1 MATKTKTSETSAS
14 APVPSVEQTFSE
26 GLEHLDAGRLIEAS
40 TAFKFVLAQ
49 AMEQE
54 RLGLGRTAR
63 GYLAAVDA
71 RLREQ
76 GKPGEETPEL
86 TAQLLLNQKQAE
98 VALAG
103 LDLALAA
110 QPERATL
117 HYLKAVGHAQLEQ
130 GQESADALAK
140 AVELDPDY
148 LFQFRLEP
156 DFDALRH
163 SGAFAALI
171 RS

>member
-1 MATKTKTSETSAS
+1 MATKTITSETSAS
-14 APVPSVEQTFSE
+14 GSVPSVEQTFSA
-26 GLEHLDAGRLIEAS
+26 GLEHLNGGRLIEAS
-40 TAFKFVLAQ
+40 TAFKYVLAQ
-49 AMEQE
+49 AVEQD

-63 GYLAAVDA
+63 GYLAAIDA

-76 GKPGEETPEL
+76 DKAAEQTPEM

-98 VALAG
+98 AALPG
-103 LDLALAA
+103 LDQALLA

-117 HYLKAVGHAQLEQ
+117 HYLKAVAHAQLEQ

-140 AVELDPDY
+140 AVELEPDY